1 MKNLYLFLSLVLA
14 AIVSM
19 PARADIVVSGNTYH
33 VDTIVHRQV
42 GPGIINTIIRLPD
55 FSLNVYVVSVDL
67 NNPNNRVETTTAYNT
82 LGRTELL
89 ADAMVRNRTATKR
102 PIAAC
107 NANFWVTSSGF
118 QLGTPMG
125 GVVRNNRSVV
135 NDNNTYD
142 QWNGGPS
149 RTGVASIT
157 GDKTLVFGRMMWYGS
172 IAAPGLTQALT
183 LHNINRRAV
192 HGENCLWTSDYTRTR
207 EFEDNWVTHDTR
219 GNNHSDN
226 YYLTFVEGDSWKTN
240 APMTFTVS
248 KIINDAD
255 RQTLGNYDA
264 CLTITGEADKA
275 AMSALVV
282 GDTLQVTSGWHTF
295 AEDGAVLY
303 PNIENLVTGNATIM
317 FNGELTQSNYD
328 QDYNYNIYS
337 RTIYGASADG
347 KHLYLMVVDKSNSPL
362 YGMSWGCRTSHACE
376 IMKQMCP
383 DVNTIVN
390 MDAGGSAE
398 MLVLGSVINTTTEGN
413 ARGVACGWMVEAI
426 GEEDHEVASIAFD
439 KFRIDIPTNAM
450 ATPRVLGYNK
460 IGELVNEDVQGFELS
475 CDASLGSTSGMTFV
489 AASDSTFGTLT
500 ATLGDMTAT
509 VPVKVFEAQPS
520 IVLKPMLID
529 NREYPIEMMTQ
540 VVFNNYFYDP
550 AMVTWNLA
558 DPTVASI
565 NNGVLRG
572 ERNGTTLLTGTLGSF
587 SDETELSVEI
597 SPTPYLYQTWDSWT
611 FKGAGAK
618 NISIDEATGDIS
630 FDYSSNRAPYLQ
642 MSKDLTLY
650 SLPDTVGI
658 TFNSTMPIDFIQI
671 DARNRNYPTSNFL
684 RIDPEGDATTFAP
697 GVDHTILL
705 DMESLG
711 GVDKVGTFPI
721 TIKAIKFTINKSGS
735 TGAHTLA
742 MKSFYCHY
750 PNTSDSQ
757 GLTGDVNGDGEV
769 NIADINAL
777 IDHILTGASDASA
790 DVNDDGEVN
799 IADINA
805 VIDLILSL

>member
-172 IAAPGLTQALT
+172 IAASGLPQALT

-398 MLVLGSVINTTTEGN
+398 MLVLGKVINTTTEGN
-413 ARGVACGWMVEAI
+413 ARGVACGWMVEAV
-426 GEEDHEVASIAFD
+426 GEEDNEIASIAFD
-439 KFRIDIPTNAM
+439 LFRIDIPTNAM

-460 IGELVNEDVQGFELS
+460 IGELVDEDVQGFELS
-475 CDASLGSTSGMTFV
+475 CEESLGSTSGMTFV

-520 IVLKPMLID
+520 IVVKPMLID
-529 NREYPIEMMTQ
+529 SREYPIEVMSQ
-540 VVFNNYFYDP
+540 VVFNSYFYDP
-550 AMVTWNLA
+550 AMVTWSLA
-558 DPTVASI
+558 DPSVASI
-565 NNGVLRG
+565 NDGILRG
-572 ERNGTTLLTGTLGSF
+572 ERNGTTVLTGSIANY

-597 SPTPYLYQTWDSWT
+597 SPEPYLYQTWDGWT

-618 NISIDEATGDIS
+618 NFAIDEATGDIT
-630 FDYSSNRAPYLQ
+630 FTYSSNRAPYLQ

-650 SLPDTVGI
+650 SLPDMVGI
-658 TFNSTMPIDFIQI
+658 TFNSTMPIDYVQV
-671 DARNRNYPTSNFL
+671 DARNRYIPTSNFM
-684 RIDPEGDATTFAP
+684 RFDPEGGASIFEP

-705 DMESLG
+705 DLDALG
-711 GVDKVGTFPI
+711 GADNVGTYPI
-721 TIKAIKFTINKSGS
+721 SIKAIKFTLNKSGAV
-735 TGAHTLA
+735 GDHTLS

-750 PNTSDSQ
+750 PYTATPQ
-757 GLTGDVNGDGEV
+757 GMAGDVNGDNEV

-777 IDHILTGASDASA
+777 IDFILTGVSNGDA
-790 DVNDDGEVN
+790 DVNGDGEVN

-805 VIDLILSL
+805 VIDLILN